1 MFEQVE
7 FMIDQGP
14 VELTHAI
21 RVPEKVRT
29 RIGEVFSG
37 SIGDIVRYFDLFHLR
52 PIDGMRTEIA
62 WQRGHVKGLLAS
74 AFLPCNAWLAC
85 ARTRRARRCSF
96 RPRKIANAKNV
107 ARVGFEPTA
116 KGL

>member
-7 FMIDQGP
+7 FMIDQRP

-29 RIGEVFSG
+29 RIGEIFSG
-37 SIGDIVRYFDLFHLR
+37 AIGDIVRYFDLFHLR

-74 AFLPCNAWLAC
+74 AFLPCNAWFALAIAT
-85 ARTRRARRCSF
+85 ARHCSF
-96 RPRKIANAKNV
+96 RPRRIANAKNV